1 MQCKS
6 LTQQVLSAIT
16 VENNKLQLSLAVVL
30 NRLFYFVV
38 HKKTKERK
46 NSLISL
52 SEAFVGVLLQ

>member
-38 HKKTKERK
+38 LKKTKER
-46 NSLISL
+46 
-52 SEAFVGVLLQ
+52 